1 MLVFQRSRDEFANH
15 LGTPLGLI
23 YKDVIRAENR
33 IDFPG
38 PRVEK
43 FLAKHLGERY
53 EPMDGERIAL
63 STAIVRVVGS
73 RR

>member
-33 IDFPG
+33 IDFLA
-38 PRVEK
+38 RVEK